1 MAKCRRCGEELPEET
16 GRCPR
21 CGGTGGAATAS
32 TGGSRVRLEK
42 DGENRPGPEE
52 LTGRCTACGKAVKAG
67 AGVCPHCGELL
78 TELELKRSSARPGL
92 KIPSGV
98 LGGGCGL
105 LCVLIIFGVVWLLS
119 ALTTPDRKEPKTIR
133 EAPPVVQPR
142 QEPSPRAETPK
153 TPAQTP
159 PAPRTERASGS
170 RFIVL
175 GNAYGCLELDDYKSL
190 ARTAR
195 TGGQA
200 QVQEELNLRVALGK
214 CRMLPMGEVGRVEAV
229 SRPDRALALRLGR
242 DKELWWTGLHML
254 MPETGR

>member
-21 CGGTGGAATAS
+21 CGGAEDATTAS
-32 TGGSRVRLEK
+32 RGGTKVRLEK
-42 DGENRPGPEE
+42 DGENRPGSED

-78 TELELKRSSARPGL
+78 TQLELRRSSARPGL
-92 KIPSGV
+92 KIPNSV

-105 LCVLIIFGVVWLLS
+105 LCVLIVFGVVWLLS
-119 ALTTPDRKEPKTIR
+119 ALTTPKKAPRTVR
-133 EAPPVVQPR
+133 EAPPVVAPQGTEKP
-142 QEPSPRAETPK
+142 QTPPPAETP
-153 TPAQTP
+153 A
-159 PAPRTERASGS
+159 APRTERAAGS

-175 GNAYGCLELDDYKSL
+175 GNAYGCLELDDYKAL
-190 ARTAR
+190 ARTAQTNR
-195 TGGQA
+195 QA

-214 CRMLPMGEVGRVEAV
+214 CRILPMGEVGRVEAV
-229 SRPDRALALRLGR
+229 SRPDRALALRLGQ

-254 MPETGR
+254 MPESGR